1 MLHIHYVHVYTAGM
15 QGVPNPCP
23 RVVHPIWLTRMLNE
37 ASTGMKQAKI
47 SSMFAAITSSSSSI
61 SKNKGIGLIGTKL
74 VSTAL
79 PPTGTGSGSTT
90 SILKAGQSPTRA
102 HYSPSR
108 LQSPAMNRKRS
119 LLGDLPSDSPGT
131 GTGLSFPILGSD
143 VGVVAGGDMEDLF
156 GKDGRG
162 TGGKAIAHFKPSS
175 SASGAERRSVSFDL
189 STDLANTTTVTDIPP
204 STSTSFIIHSHTQ
217 AHTQTQTQVQ
227 AASPAITTLQ
237 SEDDFNHWLKS
248 RTNTWRTLRSD
259 RKQELKRWANYRNTS
274 SFSTSSMNPLLDQIL
289 IKKPLGIADYV
300 RNASLAITHGIW
312 QIIELQEMDT
322 PGEYTA
328 WVMIFGQTPSSTS
341 SSTIQKIKIIV
352 PRELYINCLSKQAE
366 ENALASYGTKVVR
379 KLPHGHT
386 SHALYE
392 VELPEHK

>member
-1 MLHIHYVHVYTAGM
+1 MCTAGM
-15 QGVPNPCP
+15 QGVANPCP
-23 RVVHPIWLTRMLNE
+23 RVVHPVWLTRMLNE

-47 SSMFAAITSSSSSI
+47 SSMFAAITNNSASNS

-74 VSTAL
+74 VSTVI
-79 PPTGTGSGSTT
+79 PPTGSGGTT

-143 VGVVAGGDMEDLF
+143 VGVVGGGDMEDLF

-162 TGGKAIAHFKPSS
+162 TGGKAIAHFKLSS
-175 SASGAERRSVSFDL
+175 STSGAERRSVSFDL
-189 STDLANTTTVTDIPP
+189 STDLANTTAATDIQPP
-204 STSTSFIIHSHTQ
+204 RSTSTSLIIHPQTQ
-217 AHTQTQTQVQ
+217 PQTQVQ
-227 AASPAITTLQ
+227 TASPAITTLQ
-237 SEDDFNHWLKS
+237 SEDEFNHWLKS

-289 IKKPLGIADYV
+289 IKKPLGVADYV

-328 WVMIFGQTPSSTS
+328 WVMIFGQTPSSNSTS

-352 PRELYINCLSKQAE
+352 PRVLYINCLSKQAE
-366 ENALASYGTKVVR
+366 ENAVASYGTKVVR